1 MVKKVMKWILIG
13 IAALIGLVIV
23 GVTLLVAI
31 SNYKGSNYWKFAKP
45 QGMIETKYTSMGE
58 HEVSLAEFDA
68 PDTVWEKYEIWYPS
82 NLEQSDQ
89 AYPVVVIANGT
100 GMRASKQS
108 AIYEH
113 LASWGFIVAGNEDEH
128 SRTGAS
134 SAATLDF
141 ILSLNEDPQSVFYG
155 RIDTENIGIVGH
167 SQGGVGAINAVTQQK
182 NGNLYKT
189 ICAQSTTSSAVA
201 YALNQLD
208 DELGG
213 GWSCDTSTLSI
224 PAFMVAGTG
233 SADAGNVEEN
243 RKNVLQK
250 AVRKAF
256 PPEFINRI
264 DELVFFNSLQKED
277 MEKIIDIQM
286 KGLRSRIAEAGYRLN
301 VTPAAK
307 KFVAEAGYDPYFGA
321 RPMKRAI
328 QKYIEDPVS
337 EFIIGLMQHP
347 SSDSSFPDIPI
358 ITVGLAPDKKSTE
371 VRIKHAELCLMQP

>member
-31 SNYKGSNYWKFAKP
+31 SNYKGANYWKFAEP

-58 HEVSLAEFDA
+58 HEVLLAEFDA

-100 GMRASKQS
+100 GMKASKQS

-167 SQGGVGAINAVTQQK
+167 SQGGVGTINAVTQQK

-243 RKNVLQK
+243 RLELAEGETQGICPLWWLRECFDAMPDTVPKIIGRLSGKDHGDIPFSADGYMTAWFMYWLQGDE
-250 AVRKAF
+250 AAGKAF
-256 PPEFINRI
+256 
-264 DELVFFNSLQKED
+264 
-277 MEKIIDIQM
+277 
-286 KGLRSRIAEAGYRLN
+286 
-301 VTPAAK
+301 
-307 KFVAEAGYDPYFGA
+307 FGA
-321 RPMKRAI
+321 DA
-328 QKYIEDPVS
+328 E
-337 EFIIGLMQHP
+337 IGVNENWQ
-347 SSDSSFPDIPI
+347 DVTINFP
-358 ITVGLAPDKKSTE
+358 
-371 VRIKHAELCLMQP
+371 

>member
-1 MVKKVMKWILIG
+1 MVKKMMKWILIG

-31 SNYKGSNYWKFAKP
+31 SNYKGANYWKFAKP
-45 QGMIETKYTSMGE
+45 QGMIETKYTGMGE
-58 HEVSLAEFDA
+58 HEVALAEFDA

-82 NLEQSDQ
+82 NLKQSDQ

-100 GMRASKQS
+100 GMKASKQS

-189 ICAQSTTSSAVA
+189 ICVQSTTSSAVA

-208 DELGG
+208 GELGG
-213 GWSCDTSTLSI
+213 GWNCDTSTLSI

-243 RKNVLQK
+243 RLELAEGETQGSAPSGGYENVLMSC
-250 AVRKAF
+250 
-256 PPEFINRI
+256 P
-264 DELVFFNSLQKED
+264 
-277 MEKIIDIQM
+277 IQSP
-286 KGLRSRIAEAGYRLN
+286 K
-301 VTPAAK
+301 
-307 KFVAEAGYDPYFGA
+307 
-321 RPMKRAI
+321 
-328 QKYIEDPVS
+328 
-337 EFIIGLMQHP
+337 
-347 SSDSSFPDIPI
+347 
-358 ITVGLAPDKKSTE
+358 
-371 VRIKHAELCLMQP
+371 

>member
-1 MVKKVMKWILIG
+1 MPWKNIWMSICRWSKEKREMVKKVMKWILIG

-31 SNYKGSNYWKFAKP
+31 SNYKGANYWKFAEP

-58 HEVSLAEFDA
+58 HEVLLAEFDA

-100 GMRASKQS
+100 GMKASKQS

-208 DELGG
+208 GELGG
-213 GWSCDTSTLSI
+213 GWNCDTSTLSI

-243 RKNVLQK
+243 RLELAEGETQGICPLWWLRECFDAMPDTVPKIIGRLSGKDHGDIPFSADGYMTAWFMYWLQGDE
-250 AVRKAF
+250 AAGKAF
-256 PPEFINRI
+256 
-264 DELVFFNSLQKED
+264 
-277 MEKIIDIQM
+277 
-286 KGLRSRIAEAGYRLN
+286 
-301 VTPAAK
+301 
-307 KFVAEAGYDPYFGA
+307 FGA
-321 RPMKRAI
+321 DA
-328 QKYIEDPVS
+328 E
-337 EFIIGLMQHP
+337 IGANENWQ
-347 SSDSSFPDIPI
+347 DVTINFP
-358 ITVGLAPDKKSTE
+358 
-371 VRIKHAELCLMQP
+371 